1 MKTVNLF
8 LDSINGNKARLLFGS
23 EEFVVPKALLPK
35 DAREGDWLTASFE
48 IDRKKTE
55 TAKKECE
62 ELLKELCGNNT
73 N

>member
-1 MKTVNLF
+1 MTDKTEKLF

-48 IDRKKTE
+48 VDSVATDS
-55 TAKKECE
+55 AKQECE
-62 ELLKELCGNNT
+62 NLLRELT
-73 N
+73 SQ